1 MSVLTNNV
9 IKLENAI
16 SHCYEILADKFY
28 MNNAGRNN
36 KKTKSG
42 YFLRLRSEDPYLSLL
57 W

>member
-1 MSVLTNNV
+1 MSVLTNNI
-9 IKLENAI
+9 IKPENAI